1 MKLRVG
7 SGPDSQNGIKKERI
21 VMKKILFIALAAIA
35 TLGSNPTLLA
45 ASNSD
50 NIIDTWLKYRNNY
63 AGLTGQRGAIDFW
76 LLRETDEE
84 ILGIPGG
91 IFEDTDNP
99 DGKITKSALLEDIS
113 PEYIAKKLKEKGL
126 TNLESI
132 YNLYDNNHA
141 RGSNLSDKDHLELMN
156 KYNREGIKERA
167 QEFYAN
173 FDKGRQSLKNKLID
187 IVKKKRDIFDFDAIT
202 VPANYPKQLLRK
214 HN

>member
-1 MKLRVG
+1 
-7 SGPDSQNGIKKERI
+7 
-21 VMKKILFIALAAIA
+21 MKKILFIALTAIA

-50 NIIDTWLKYRNNY
+50 NIIDTWLKYRNGRAEYLVGPVNY
-63 AGLTGQRGAIDFW
+63 W

-91 IFEDTDNP
+91 IFEDK
-99 DGKITKSALLEDIS
+99 GKIVKSALLEEIS
-113 PEYIAKKLKEKGL
+113 PEYVTNKLKENGL
-126 TNLESI
+126 ITFDA
-132 YNLYDNNHA
+132 LYDLYENNQA
-141 RGSNLSDKDHLELMN
+141 KKVNLSDEEHLALMK
-156 KYNREGIKERA
+156 KYNREGIEERA

-187 IVKKKRDIFDFDAIT
+187 IVKKKRDMFDLDAII

-214 HN
+214 HQWD

>member
-1 MKLRVG
+1 
-7 SGPDSQNGIKKERI
+7 
-21 VMKKILFIALAAIA
+21 MKKILFIALTAIA

-50 NIIDTWLKYRNNY
+50 TIIDTWLQFRNKR
-63 AGLTGQRGAIDFW
+63 AEHLGGAVNFW

-84 ILGIPGG
+84 ILGVPGG
-91 IFEDTDNP
+91 IFEENR
-99 DGKITKSALLEDIS
+99 KILKSALLEDIS
-113 PEYIAKKLKEKGL
+113 PEYVTKKLKEKGL
-126 TNLESI
+126 TNWDSI
-132 YNLYDNNHA
+132 HDLYEKNLA
-141 RGSNLSDKDHLELMN
+141 RGSKLSDDEHSKLMK

-187 IVKKKRDIFDFDAIT
+187 MVKKKRDIFDLDAII
-202 VPANYPKQLLRK
+202 VPADYPKQLLRK